1 MSRDFRLN
9 SRSDMIW
16 KNMTP
21 ITPRAHRFTYLKWK
35 LQNQKA
41 FTEEFRAAIADPT
54 LRCLDCGC
62 KYNFQKTI
70 TCPRCKSEKS
80 FPLEKEDPWSDPVLH
95 VAIGAITIIVIA
107 TRPLWYDL
115 IF

>member
-1 MSRDFRLN
+1 MSRDFRQDARAN
-9 SRSDMIW
+9 MAWI
-16 KNMTP
+16 NMTP

-35 LQNQKA
+35 IMNRKEL
-41 FTEEFRAAIADPT
+41 TEDFKAAIENPT

-62 KYNFQKTI
+62 KYDFQKI
-70 TCPRCKSEKS
+70 INCPRCKSEKS
-80 FPLEKEDPWSDPVLH
+80 YPLEKEDPWSDPVLH